1 MATSLQ
7 AQLAK
12 IASNSKSSLNIKA
25 TRASHSK
32 SLIFE
37 PAVAAG
43 QTFQAVYAVCHD
55 GFEELCRLD
64 GRFLQFQTNLFSEQ
78 SQDEDRTQLSKI
90 ENDELDK
97 RIDAFLRLAGG
108 RLRIMPAIKAIEWL
122 IRRFRIHEFNTASL
136 IAAFLP
142 YHTLPSFVTVMSIL
156 PAKIPAVYGFLDP
169 YIRSLTAPPRAAIVQ
184 QTISRP
190 ELLATVSAYTLES
203 CRLGVEYPAMIS
215 FWAGIMT
222 ETVNG
227 MIDRMRS
234 GRRSVQAD
242 NDQML
247 LQQIGPT
254 LSEALVMRKVPG
266 LQVASYMVVAVV
278 ASKGGLSDAALSSFM
293 EQIVHGWTTET
304 SRPGLVCLA
313 ILAQHRSAKA
323 LPGKVT
329 KALTKVP
336 DLVRTLQEISR
347 EYRVDRLANGIALAL
362 IDRTYR
368 KGDARGLDLVKSILL
383 GRFLPEKQI
392 RVAYKALLVA
402 AHRTGDEVDQ
412 DGQVRKQLGSVLV
425 VLSQAPE
432 ELGEIIRTT
441 IEEVDFD
448 IEALE
453 LKLEANVRPRLALE
467 AAKEHGVQE
476 SPEARDDVEDANTAL
491 EQLSRPK
498 NVSTCFSSDADTF
511 FTQLSAVFLSFASSK
526 ERLPNFDQA
535 PILSRPTAPTDSFYI
550 SFYIRVWTGSY
561 PALARAAALEQVKNR
576 LKSDDCKAVDFQAL
590 LPYCIAALRDSNKKV
605 RRAAADLVAILSTLY
620 SETSPKHTR
629 HWSPYDKKTTEI
641 HWMETDAAR
650 VLVNT
655 VLMPALEECVLDER
669 HITAALKAGLESSK
683 AAGDAAKSPQKKHK
697 LSHSTKLSMLK
708 ALCSHVVR
716 TPFHVVKLRV
726 LEGLNQVR
734 GVSGVSRTELLLPV
748 LLSWASL
755 SADEA
760 QQVLK
765 REGLEEAVVDA
776 TYVEIVVANDK
787 PGLDAILNLIKSQK
801 TSERPSLQ
809 RSLFGRIRKMWP
821 AMKSDMKF
829 STALAM
835 LELSQNSPQQGKSDI
850 IATEAADVLQNV
862 ELTTDILLEFVR
874 TLQEASKLAVESPAN
889 KRRRASSSNE
899 SRSINLRSSP
909 ELSAILRKTT
919 FVLELVQSSNPAV
932 HPQLLHSLFAT
943 LSELQHLR
951 SVVGSELGYLQN
963 LVLGSLL
970 AMMPTYKNNKDLKI
984 DASVGHGDVLVT
996 CIQRSSSP
1004 GVQNAALLLVASLA
1018 KTAPDVVLH
1027 SVMPIFTF
1035 MGSSVLRQADD
1046 YSAHVVNQTIKEV
1059 IPPLI
1064 DTFRKSRRNLVASA
1078 SELLASFVIAYEHIP
1093 SPRKHSLFLSLI
1105 ENLGP
1110 EDFLF
1115 AVIAMFVD
1123 KYGTTDNILGFLAQ
1137 IMDNFDVAVQLQSL
1151 VKLLDLIRDILKP
1164 KPTLSEVLLGRNEE
1178 NAKDPQKTALKEL
1191 TLLHHVLGNRRLKTE
1206 IAELAERDDMES
1218 AKIRDIYATLLEDIL
1233 TLADAVKSKKPL
1245 YNRCGEALSSL
1256 LNLLSTAEFIKAVET
1271 LLDRPNIALRQ
1282 KVLRALE
1289 LRVDHEDRANLK
1301 SRAALLGFLPQLT
1314 AVIRESE
1321 DVHYKLTAITCVD
1334 KIAEKYGKKDLE
1346 AVAAAATTIA
1356 SDKCLGQG
1364 FDQLRV
1370 MALLCLASLVD
1381 VLQEGVVPVLPVAI
1395 PKALGYLRESL
1406 QGDKPN
1412 VELHN
1417 AAYALMTSLAQH
1429 LPYMITGSYLDE
1441 LLSCSNLSA
1450 KAGLNEE
1457 ANGNRIQCLRLL
1469 AKLADGKAMFTALEK
1484 NWSSVAAS
1492 GWTGLNEY
1500 LDVLGWA
1507 LDKHSKAT
1515 ISKNIPALTTTFMA
1529 ALDLR
1534 SHALYR
1540 QVTSA
1545 QAEQL
1550 KTVEDK
1556 VNDVVLKMIYKLN
1569 DAAFRPIFSQLMEW
1583 SATGPSKS
1591 DRAGAILRQQSVY
1604 GFLFAFFDGLKSIVT
1619 SYATYIVDSAVK
1631 ILKSAD
1637 PKSAEESELWKR
1649 VLRTLAKCFE
1659 HDQDGFWQAPAH
1671 FGALAPVLVE
1681 QFKHAPT
1688 LDLSQE
1694 LIPAVVELASAA
1706 DSQEHQKEL
1715 NGALLKHL
1723 RSEQAAVRLA
1733 VVLCEQALT
1742 DRLGEDWLSM
1752 LPEMLPYISELQDDD
1767 DEVVERETHRWI
1779 GKIEGILG
1787 ESLDSMLQ

>member
-12 IASNSKSSLNIKA
+12 IAANSKSSLNIKA

-43 QTFQAVYAVCHD
+43 QTFQAVYAVAHD

-64 GRFLQFQTNLFSEQ
+64 SRFSQFETSLFSEQ
-78 SQDEDRTQLSKI
+78 SQDEDRTQLSKN
-90 ENDELDK
+90 ENEELDR
-97 RIDAFLRLAGG
+97 RIDAFLRLVGS
-108 RLRIMPAIKAIEWL
+108 RLRLMPAIKAIEWL
-122 IRRFRIHEFNTASL
+122 VRRFRIHEFNTASL

-142 YHTLPSFVTVMSIL
+142 YHTIPAFVTLMSIL
-156 PAKIPAVYGFLDP
+156 PAKIPAEYRWLDP

-190 ELLATVSAYTLES
+190 EVLATISAYTLES

-227 MIDRMRS
+227 MLDKMRS
-234 GRRSVQAD
+234 GRRSVQAE
-242 NDQML
+242 NDQAL
-247 LQQIGPT
+247 LQMIGPT
-254 LSEALVMRKVPG
+254 LSDALVMRKVPG
-266 LQVASYMVVAVV
+266 LQVASYMVVAVL

-304 SRPGLVCLA
+304 SRTGLVCLS

-336 DLVRTLQEISR
+336 ELVKTLQEVSR
-347 EYRVDRLANGIALAL
+347 DYRVDRLTNGLALAL
-362 IDRTYR
+362 IDRTYK
-368 KGDARGLDLVKSILL
+368 KGDARGLDMVKAILL
-383 GRFLPEKQI
+383 GCFLPEKQI

-402 AHRTGDEVDQ
+402 AHRIDDEIDQ

-432 ELGEIIRTT
+432 ELGEVIRAT

-453 LKLEANVRPRLALE
+453 LKLEANVRPRLTLE
-467 AAKEHGVQE
+467 APKENGVE
-476 SPEARDDVEDANTAL
+476 ETPEARDEEKDANEAL
-491 EQLSRPK
+491 QQLSKPK
-498 NVSTCFSSDADTF
+498 TVSTCFSSDADDF
-511 FTQLSAVFLSFASSK
+511 FTQLSSVFLAFASSK
-526 ERLPNFDQA
+526 ERLPKFDQA
-535 PILSRPTAPTDSFYI
+535 PILSRPTAPTDSFYM
-550 SFYIRVWTGSY
+550 SFYIRVWTGAF
-561 PALARAAALEQVKNR
+561 PALARAAALDQVKDR
-576 LKSDDCKAVDFQAL
+576 LKADDCKAVDFQAL

-605 RRAAADLVAILSTLY
+605 RRAAADLVAVLSSLY
-620 SETSPKHTR
+620 PDADSKHARQWT
-629 HWSPYDKKTTEI
+629 PYDKKSTDV
-641 HWMETDAAR
+641 HWMDGDATR
-650 VLVNT
+650 VLINT
-655 VLMPALEECVLDER
+655 ILMPALEESVLDDR
-669 HITAALKAGLESSK
+669 HITEALKTGLESSK
-683 AAGDAAKSPQKKHK
+683 GATDAAKSPAKKQK
-697 LSHSTKLSMLK
+697 LSHSTKLSILK
-708 ALCSHVVR
+708 ALCSHVVH
-716 TPFHVVKLRV
+716 TPFLLVKVRL

-734 GVSGVSRTELLLPV
+734 GVSGVTRTELLLP
-748 LLSWASL
+748 LLISWASL
-755 SADEA
+755 SPEEVQKILEREA
-760 QQVLK
+760 
-765 REGLEEAVVDA
+765 LEEAVVDA
-776 TYVEIVVANDK
+776 SYVDIVVANDK
-787 PGLDAILNLIKSQK
+787 PGLDALLNLIKSPK
-801 TSERPSLQ
+801 TSQRPSLL
-809 RSLFGRIRKMWP
+809 RALFARIRKMWSS
-821 AMKSDMKF
+821 MKSDVKF

-835 LELSQNSPQQGKSDI
+835 LELSQNQPQPGQSDTL
-850 IATEAADVLQNV
+850 ATEAADVLQNV
-862 ELTTDILLEFVR
+862 ELTTDILLEFLGS
-874 TLQEASKLAVESPAN
+874 LQESSKLAVESPAN

-899 SRSINLRSSP
+899 SRAVNLRTSP

-919 FVLELVQSSNPAV
+919 FVLELVQSSNPAA
-932 HPQLLHSLFAT
+932 HPELLQSLFAT
-943 LSELQHLR
+943 LSDLQHLR

-1064 DTFRKSRRNLVASA
+1064 DTFRKSRRSLVASA

-1137 IMDNFDVAVQLQSL
+1137 IMDNFDVSVQLQSL

-1164 KPTLSEVLLGRNEE
+1164 KPTISDVLLGRNEE
-1178 NAKDPQKTALKEL
+1178 IAKDPQKTALKEL
-1191 TLLHHVLGNRRLKTE
+1191 TLLHHVLGNRRLKAEVT
-1206 IAELAERDDMES
+1206 ELAERDDMET
-1218 AKIRDIYATLLEDIL
+1218 AKIRDIYAVLLEDIL
-1233 TLADAVKSKKPL
+1233 TLADAVKTKKPL

-1289 LRVDHEDRANLK
+1289 LRVDHEDRANVK
-1301 SRAALLGFLPQLT
+1301 SRAALLAFLPQLT

-1381 VLQEGVVPVLPVAI
+1381 VLQEGIVPVLPVAI
-1395 PKALGYLRESL
+1395 PKTLAYLRESL
-1406 QGDKPN
+1406 QATKPN
-1412 VELHN
+1412 AELHN
-1417 AAYALMTSLAQH
+1417 ASYALMTSLAQH

-1450 KAGLNEE
+1450 EAGLDQE
-1457 ANGNRIQCLRLL
+1457 ANEARVQCLRLL

-1484 NWSSVAAS
+1484 NWSKAAAS
-1492 GWTGLNEY
+1492 GWNALTEY
-1500 LDVLGWA
+1500 LDVLGWT

-1515 ISKNIPALTTTFMA
+1515 ISKNIPALTATFMS

-1534 SHALYR
+1534 SHA
-1540 QVTSA
+1540 QFTGA
-1545 QAEQL
+1545 KAEQL
-1550 KTVEDK
+1550 KAIEDK

-1583 SATGPSKS
+1583 SATGPSKT
-1591 DRAGAILRQQSVY
+1591 DRDGAILRQQSVY

-1631 ILKSAD
+1631 ILNSAN

-1671 FGALAPVLVE
+1671 FGAVAPVLVD
-1681 QFKHAPT
+1681 QFKHAPV
-1688 LDLSQE
+1688 LDVSEE
-1694 LIPAVVELASAA
+1694 LIPAVVELANAA

-1715 NGALLKHL
+1715 NGMLLKHL
-1723 RSEQAAVRLA
+1723 RSEQSAVRLA
-1733 VVLCEQALT
+1733 VVLCEQAVT
-1742 DRLGEDWLSM
+1742 DKLGEDWLSM

-1779 GKIEGILG
+1779 VKIEGILG

>member
-1 MATSLQ
+1 
-7 AQLAK
+7 
-12 IASNSKSSLNIKA
+12 
-25 TRASHSK
+25 
-32 SLIFE
+32 
-37 PAVAAG
+37 
-43 QTFQAVYAVCHD
+43 
-55 GFEELCRLD
+55 
-64 GRFLQFQTNLFSEQ
+64 
-78 SQDEDRTQLSKI
+78 
-90 ENDELDK
+90 
-97 RIDAFLRLAGG
+97 
-108 RLRIMPAIKAIEWL
+108 
-122 IRRFRIHEFNTASL
+122 
-136 IAAFLP
+136 
-142 YHTLPSFVTVMSIL
+142 MSIL
-156 PAKIPAVYGFLDP
+156 PAKIPAEYRFLDP

-190 ELLATVSAYTLES
+190 EVLAAISAYTLES

-227 MIDRMRS
+227 MLDKMRS
-234 GRRSVQAD
+234 GRRSVQAE
-242 NDQML
+242 NDQAL
-247 LQQIGPT
+247 LQQIVPT

-266 LQVASYMVVAVV
+266 LQVASYMVVAVL
-278 ASKGGLSDAALSSFM
+278 ASKGGLNDAALSSFM
-293 EQIVHGWTTET
+293 EQIVHGWTSET

-313 ILAQHRSAKA
+313 IVAQHRSAKA

-336 DLVRTLQEISR
+336 DLVKILQEISR
-347 EYRVDRLANGIALAL
+347 DYRVDRLANGFALAL
-362 IDRTYR
+362 IDRTYK
-368 KGDARGLDLVKSILL
+368 KGDARGLDMVKAILL

-402 AHRTGDEVDQ
+402 AHRTDDEIDQ
-412 DGQVRKQLGSVLV
+412 DGHVRKQLGSVLV

-432 ELGEIIRTT
+432 DLGEVIRAT

-467 AAKEHGVQE
+467 APKEGSAEEDSQ
-476 SPEARDDVEDANTAL
+476 ARDEQKEADDAL
-491 EQLSRPK
+491 QQLSRPK
-498 NVSTCFSSDADTF
+498 TVSTCFSSDADTF
-511 FTQLSAVFLSFASSK
+511 FTQLSAVFLSFASNK

-550 SFYIRVWTGSY
+550 SFYIRVWTGAY
-561 PALARAAALEQVKNR
+561 PALARAAALEEVKDR
-576 LKSDDCKAVDFQAL
+576 LKADDCKAVDFQAL
-590 LPYCIAALRDSNKKV
+590 LPYCIAALRDANKKV
-605 RRAAADLVAILSTLY
+605 RRAAADLVAVLSSLY
-620 SETSPKHTR
+620 PETKTKHSR
-629 HWSPYDKKTTEI
+629 QWSPYEKKTADI
-641 HWMETDAAR
+641 HWMEADATR
-650 VLVNT
+650 VLINT
-655 VLMPALEECVLDER
+655 ILMPALEEGLLDER

-683 AAGDAAKSPQKKHK
+683 DAGGDAAKSPAKKQK
-697 LSHSTKLSMLK
+697 LSHSTKLSILK
-708 ALCSHVVR
+708 ALCSHVVQ
-716 TPFHVVKLRV
+716 TPIVVVKVRV

-734 GVSGVSRTELLLPV
+734 GVSGTTRTQLLLPL
-748 LLSWASL
+748 LLSWANL
-755 SADEA
+755 SANAARET
-760 QQVLK
+760 VK
-765 REGLEEAVVDA
+765 REGLDEATVDA
-776 TYVEIVVANDK
+776 AYAEVVVANDK
-787 PGLDAILNLIKSQK
+787 QGLDAILDLIKSPK
-801 TSERPSLQ
+801 TAERANLLA
-809 RSLFGRIRKMWP
+809 SLFGRIRKTWSS
-821 AMKSDMKF
+821 MKSDMKF

-835 LELSQNSPQQGKSDI
+835 LELSQNQAQQGQSDTV
-850 IATEAADVLQNV
+850 ATEAADVLQNV
-862 ELTTDILLEFVR
+862 ELTSDILLEFLGS
-874 TLQEASKLAVESPAN
+874 LQETSKLAVESPAN
-889 KRRRASSSNE
+889 KRRRTSAAND

-909 ELSAILRKTT
+909 ELGAVLRKTT

-932 HPQLLHSLFAT
+932 HPELLQSLFAT
-943 LSELQHLR
+943 LSDLQHLR

-970 AMMPTYKNNKDLKI
+970 AMMPTYKNNKDLRI

-1123 KYGTTDNILGFLAQ
+1123 RYGTTDSILGFLAE

-1151 VKLLDLIRDILKP
+1151 VKLLDLVRDILKP

-1191 TLLHHVLGNRRLKTE
+1191 TLLHHVLGNRRLKAG

-1245 YNRCGEALSSL
+1245 YSRCGEALSSL

-1289 LRVDHEDRANLK
+1289 LRVDHEDRSNIK
-1301 SRAALLGFLPQLT
+1301 SRTALLAFLPQLT

-1346 AVAAAATTIA
+1346 AVAAAAETIA

-1364 FDQLRV
+1364 FDRLRV

-1381 VLQEGVVPVLPVAI
+1381 VLQEGIVPVLPAAI
-1395 PKALGYLRESL
+1395 PKAIAYLRESL
-1406 QGDKPN
+1406 QGDRPN
-1412 VELHN
+1412 AELHN
-1417 AAYALMTSLAQH
+1417 ASYALMTSLAQH
-1429 LPYMITGSYLDE
+1429 LPYMITGAYLDE

-1450 KAGLNEE
+1450 SAGLDAE
-1457 ANGNRIQCLRLL
+1457 ANDSRVQCLRLL

-1484 NWSSVAAS
+1484 NWANAAAS
-1492 GWTGLNEY
+1492 GWSVSARITADRPRPYLTAPQALNEY
-1500 LDVLGWA
+1500 LDVLGWT

-1515 ISKNIPALTTTFMA
+1515 ISKNIAALTSIFMN

-1534 SHALYR
+1534 SHAQYK
-1540 QVTSA
+1540 
-1545 QAEQL
+1545 QADGAQL
-1550 KTVEDK
+1550 KAVEDK
-1556 VNDVVLKMIYKLN
+1556 INDVVLKMIYKLN

-1583 SATGPSKS
+1583 SAKGDAVP
-1591 DRAGAILRQQSVY
+1591 RQQSVY
-1604 GFLFAFFDGLKSIVT
+1604 GFLYAFFDGLKSIVT
-1619 SYATYIVDSAVK
+1619 SYATYVVDSAVR
-1631 ILKSAD
+1631 ILASASPD
-1637 PKSAEESELWKR
+1637 TADGHRELWGR
-1649 VLRTLAKCFE
+1649 VLRTLAKLFE

-1671 FGALAPVLVE
+1671 FGAVAPVLVE
-1681 QFKHAPT
+1681 QFAHAPSV
-1688 LDLSQE
+1688 DVSEE
-1694 LIPAVVELASAA
+1694 LIPAVVELANAA

-1715 NGALLKHL
+1715 NGGLLKHL
-1723 RSEQAAVRLA
+1723 RSEQASVRLA

-1767 DEVVERETHRWI
+1767 DEIVELETHRWI
-1779 GKIEGILG
+1779 VKIEGILG